1 MTSVERIMEYINLE
15 PETESPDTSKGSVEK
30 WPQSGSIEFINVSL
44 KYEEKVTSMLKSLS
58 FKIKSGEKIG
68 ICGRTGAGKSSIISA
83 LFRLAYT
90 DGVIK
95 IDSVDISTLPLAD
108 LRNSLSIIPQDV
120 VLFSG
125 TIRDNL
131 DPFKECSDDD
141 LWTALGQVRSEEMM
155 YLENKLMVIFI
166 GKLKIYDTRL
176 AKWIRYQCIG
186 YSTKFQR
193 GTTFTDCL
201 SPGYSAEK
209 QDFNIR

>member
-1 MTSVERIMEYINLE
+1 MEYINLE
-15 PETESPDTSKGSVEK
+15 PETESPNTSNGSVEK

-44 KYEEKVTSMLKSLS
+44 KYEAKVASMLKSLS

-95 IDSVDISTLPLAD
+95 IDSVDISTHPLAD
-108 LRNSLSIIPQDV
+108 VRNSLSIIPQDV

-131 DPFKECSDDD
+131 DPIKEYSDDD
-141 LWTALGQVRSEEMM
+141 LWTALGQVRSEKMM
-155 YLENKLMVIFI
+155 CLAIKLMDVFI
-166 GKLKIYDTRL
+166 GQPKIHDTRL

-186 YSTKFQR
+186 YSTELQR
-193 GTTFTDCL
+193 GTTFTNCFGP
-201 SPGYSAEK
+201 SHSAEK
-209 QDFNIR
+209 QDFNI

>member
-1 MTSVERIMEYINLE
+1 MEYINLE
-15 PETESPDTSKGSVEK
+15 PETESPNTSNGSVEK

-90 DGVIK
+90 DGVIE

-108 LRNSLSIIPQDV
+108 VRNSLSIIPQDV

-131 DPFKECSDDD
+131 DPFKEYSDDD
-141 LWTALGQVRSEEMM
+141 LWTALGQVRSGKMM
-155 YLENKLMVIFI
+155 YSENKLMDVFI
-166 GKLKIYDTRL
+166 G
-176 AKWIRYQCIG
+176 
-186 YSTKFQR
+186 
-193 GTTFTDCL
+193 
-201 SPGYSAEK
+201 
-209 QDFNIR
+209 